1 MNEDETS
8 VKQIMDHFHYNVKN
22 YDNNTVSKTCFRD
35 NDITIA
41 QSILVEETFK
51 ECNVCSKAIKDD
63 EYICES
69 CNLAFHENF
78 MGKDSSCL
86 GIEVTKKL

>member
-1 MNEDETS
+1 MWLYLGCFLTYQFHLSSISRNGNE
-8 VKQIMDHFHYNVKN
+8 
-22 YDNNTVSKTCFRD
+22 
-35 NDITIA
+35 

-86 GIEVTKKL
+86 GCV